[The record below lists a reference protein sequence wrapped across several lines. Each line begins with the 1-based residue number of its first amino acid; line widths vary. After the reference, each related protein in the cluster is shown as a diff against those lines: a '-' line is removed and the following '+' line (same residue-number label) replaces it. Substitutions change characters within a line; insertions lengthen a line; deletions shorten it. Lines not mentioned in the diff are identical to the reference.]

1 MASVHFT
8 AHLKRWFPD
17 LGPQEIEAPDVATLV
32 RELDRRH
39 PGLAG
44 YIVDER
50 GALRQHVNIF
60 VNRHMLQDRET
71 LADPLRAGDEV
82 HVFQALSGG

>member
-1 MASVHFT
+1 MVSVQFT

-17 LGPQEIEAPDVATLV
+17 LVPQEIDAPDVASLV
-32 RELDRRH
+32 RELEGRF

-50 GALRQHVNIF
+50 GSLRQHVNIF
-60 VNRHMLQDRET
+60 VNREMLQDREA
-71 LADPLRAGDEV
+71 LGDPLSPGDEV